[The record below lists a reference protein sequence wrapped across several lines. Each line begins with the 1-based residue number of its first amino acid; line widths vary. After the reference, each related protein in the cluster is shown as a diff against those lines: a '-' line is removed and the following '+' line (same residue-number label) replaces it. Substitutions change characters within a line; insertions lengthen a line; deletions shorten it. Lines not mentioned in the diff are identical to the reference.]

1 MKNAKKRFYIFLLI
15 WLCVDFIQAG
25 FTNVHPDEAYY
36 ALYGQYLAWGY
47 YDHPPMVAL
56 LTYLSHFIALGP
68 LSIRFFTVLLRAG
81 TLLLLWKTLHDEQAT
96 ERDVNEFFLIV
107 SSLFMFVLYGF
118 ITTPDAPLLFFVAL
132 FFYLYKRYLAQANM
146 GNALL
151 IALCMAGMLYSKYMA
166 VPVIGLVLLSNLK
179 LLKDWRLWLA
189 VGIAALLFLPHV
201 LWQFNN
207 DFPSFKYHLL
217 LRNDSFSWA
226 YPLEYLPN
234 QLLVFNPV
242 CFGLGL
248 YFCWKE
254 RKNKDKFVKA
264 CVFTCVGL
272 VAFFWLMTV
281 NGHGEP
287 HWTISI
293 SIPLLYLLYKHT
305 REQEWRKRLLYAV
318 LPFSLIVLVVRIA
331 LCTPFVPEITGFDDR
346 SQKMAYLHQLCGS
359 TPVVFYDSFQ
369 NPSLYHYFTGEKATA
384 LSSIHNRQTQYDILQ
399 LDKEWQGQEVCVFS
413 PYYFPNAEKLEKYD
427 LYYRKIP
434 HFQGTNRIDIEIE
447 SQEIE
452 GETLILDV
460 TFHNNYEQDFVFQ
473 QEDYPVQLSVEFL
486 AKEELISEPFEQLD
500 IQEIPALGT
509 VSTQL
514 RCPAHPGLPFVL
526 CLNNRINLS
535 INSDARN

>member
-146 GNALL
+146 GIALL

-201 LWQFNN
+201 LWQFNHE
-207 DFPSFKYHLL
+207 FPSFKYHLL

-305 REQEWRKRLLYAV
+305 RQQEWRKRLLYAV

-447 SQEIE
+447 KQEIE